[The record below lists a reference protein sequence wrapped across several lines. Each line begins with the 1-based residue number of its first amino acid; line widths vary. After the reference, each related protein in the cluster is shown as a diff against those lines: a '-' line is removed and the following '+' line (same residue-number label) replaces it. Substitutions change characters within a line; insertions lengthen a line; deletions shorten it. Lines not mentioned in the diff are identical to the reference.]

1 MIYLLLLIKKQV
13 LHAHAANVK
22 TLRHQ
27 IRRINEVTSAKA
39 HILDS

>member
-13 LHAHAANVK
+13 PHAHAANVK

-39 HILDS
+39 HILN